1 MHKFFAFLFSSREIY
16 YHWNRKIVGRKELLI
31 TGRRLEEVFRPSPDA
46 DDDNDEVNPGTEG
59 SYCDYRV
66 IYKDNAAGCRARP
79 EV

>member
-1 MHKFFAFLFSSREIY
+1 M
-16 YHWNRKIVGRKELLI
+16 I

-66 IYKDNAAGCRARP
+66 IYNDNAAGCRARP